1 MNENTDIE
9 SLRRD
14 LRRLEQEL
22 ADVKKTRRQRWLL
35 AAAAVVLTSTIAS
48 AQLVTFTADSPARAL
63 DVNNNFTFLNTRI
76 TNEINQ
82 LRTQL
87 ETKTGSVSLNYVN
100 AVNGLSMNNL
110 RITNAG
116 VPAAGNGG
124 NNDVVTKGHL
134 KAIFANTVVYVTG
147 ANCPAGFSA
156 YAAAEGRFIR
166 GDGSGDQGVGGTDSV
181 GVNYGVAN
189 IAAAPG
195 GSGGPFLWW
204 MTVGGQ
210 GNGGAFS
217 IVPGH
222 VRLKPCIFNGNY

>member
-1 MNENTDIE
+1 MNENADIE

-22 ADVKKTRRQRWLL
+22 AEVKKTRRQRWLVV
-35 AAAAVVLTSTIAS
+35 AAAAVLTSTIAS
-48 AQLVTFTADSPARAL
+48 AQLVTFTADSPARAI
-63 DVNNNFTFLNTRI
+63 DVNSNFTFLNNRI
-76 TNEINQ
+76 TTEINQ

-87 ETKTGSVSLNYVN
+87 ETKAGSVSQSGIT
-100 AVNGLSMNNL
+100 AANGLSMNNQ

-116 VPAAGNGG
+116 GPSAGNTG
-124 NNDVVTKGHL
+124 NNDVVTKQHL
-134 KAIFANTVVYVTG
+134 KTIFANMVVYVTG
-147 ANCPAGFSA
+147 SSCPAGFSA
-156 YAAAEGRFIR
+156 YTAAEGRFIR
-166 GDGSGDQGVGGTDSV
+166 GDGNGDQGTGGSDSV

-204 MTVGGQ
+204 MSVGGQ
-210 GNGGAFS
+210 GNGGYFS

-222 VRLKPCIFNGNY
+222 VRLKPCIFNANY